1 MTRRALLVALL
12 ALGSALPVRA
22 DWRGSGEVPIGGDG
36 NVLLVQARVNGRAS
50 GTFLL
55 DSGASICAVSADIAR
70 RAGARPS
77 GDTVVLQTANGK
89 VRAPLLRLH
98 DLSVG
103 GVRVSD
109 VTAVVHDD
117 LPNDLDGIVGL
128 SFLNHFNYS
137 VDARNRI
144 LRLR

>member
-1 MTRRALLVALL
+1 M
-12 ALGSALPVRA
+12 
-22 DWRGSGEVPIGGDG
+22 
-36 NVLLVQARVNGRAS
+36 
-50 GTFLL
+50 
-55 DSGASICAVSADIAR
+55 SADIAR